1 MCGARSVNNSL
12 STVASDEAWFR
23 SLMEISLY
31 SPTANSST
39 TTTTSGTQTA
49 VATALPPELQT
60 LRDANLA
67 AYNEFTC
74 SRNLPSCQQSCPGC
88 GADVANPAR

>member
-1 MCGARSVNNSL
+1 MWCARSVNNSL

-23 SLMEISLY
+23 SLMEISLF
-31 SPTANSST
+31 SPTANSTSSA
-39 TTTTSGTQTA
+39 TSGTQTA
-49 VATALPPELQT
+49 VATELPPELQA

-88 GADVANPAR
+88 GADIADTAR

>member
-1 MCGARSVNNSL
+1 MNNSL

-31 SPTANSST
+31 SPTANSTSA
-39 TTTTSGTQTA
+39 TSGTQTA
-49 VATALPPELQT
+49 VATALPPGLQT

-88 GADVANPAR
+88 GADIADPAR

>member
-1 MCGARSVNNSL
+1 MNNSL

-23 SLMEISLY
+23 SLMEISLH
-31 SPTANSST
+31 SPTANSTST
-39 TTTTSGTQTA
+39 PTPSGTQTA
-49 VATALPPELQT
+49 VATALPPELQA

-88 GADVANPAR
+88 GADIADTAR